1 MIVTCTNFR
10 HKTNEIGTNKQHVV
24 LTVIFNPLVVTFIFM
39 LIKGNIKFDRTASL
53 SSSVV

>member
-10 HKTNEIGTNKQHVV
+10 HKINEIGTNKQKVV
-24 LTVIFNPLVVTFIFM
+24 LIIIFNPLVVTFIFM
-39 LIKGNIKFDRTASL
+39 LIKGNIKFDRTASF